1 MTGGGAAEATAAYE
15 GLETGVDCDD
25 ILAEESDG
33 GAGGAALAALL
44 LFRDNIF
51 PANGSFT
58 SDETAEKV
66 AVAVPTDAVNE
77 AAEAFSLAW

>member
-1 MTGGGAAEATAAYE
+1 MTGGGAAETTAAYE

-33 GAGGAALAALL
+33 GAGGAALL

-66 AVAVPTDAVNE
+66 AVAEPTDAVNE